1 MTGCKLSTKA
11 IMETP
16 LSSCPE
22 LFDWQKKHCD
32 KLVASMIANG
42 YAKDGSDTGTGKT
55 VIALTIAR
63 RLGLK
68 PFVICPKAVVPSWT
82 EWAHRFLY
90 SAPHVYNYE
99 KIKTGNTRYYTK
111 NKQTKRAGYWHIDP
125 SKVLLIFDED
135 HRCKSAKSENSKLMI
150 AAKDKGIP
158 TLSLGA
164 TSCSNPVEMR
174 ALGYLLDMH
183 NDAGWWNWCL
193 KNGCK
198 RGVFG
203 GLAFKGYAS
212 VLKRLHDHIYRD
224 GRGSRIRI
232 KDLPPGSF
240 PETLIIPEGY
250 DLGGDNASNIDLIY
264 KDMKA
269 ELDALDLKRD
279 TDEESALV
287 IQLRARQEVELLKV
301 PTIEELATDAH
312 ASGNSVVIFVNF
324 RDTAQALIN
333 RLTHLDNEIGFIGG
347 SQNKWER
354 ELEVKKFQRDESR
367 IIVVMTQAGGTG
379 LSLHDENGDYPRVS
393 LISPSFSAID
403 LKQALGRVHRATGKS
418 PSIQKIVF
426 ANDTIEMG
434 VCNAVRAKLNNID
447 LINDDE
453 MNPIL

>member
-1 MTGCKLSTKA
+1 MKCSRVLEK
-11 IMETP
+11 METAP
-16 LSSCPE
+16 FTCPK
-22 LFDWQKKHCD
+22 LYDWQKAHAERLID
-32 KLVASMIANG
+32 SLMVNG

-55 VIALTIAR
+55 VVALTVAR

-82 EWAHRFLY
+82 EWSYKFLNEIPY
-90 SAPHVYNYE
+90 VFNYE
-99 KIKTGNTRYYTK
+99 KIRRGNTEFYSK
-111 NKQTKRAGYWHIDP
+111 NKQTKRAGRWHLNP
-125 SKVLLIFDED
+125 AKALLIFDED

-150 AAKDKGIP
+150 AAKEKGIP

-183 NDAGWWNWCL
+183 DDAGWWNWCL

-203 GLAFKGYAS
+203 GLTFRGYKS
-212 VLKRLHDHIYRD
+212 VLKRLHDHIYKE

-240 PETLIIPEGY
+240 PETLIVADGY
-250 DLGGDNASNIDLIY
+250 DLESKDAIEEIYDDLR
-264 KDMKA
+264 M
-269 ELDALDLKRD
+269 ELDNLAEKKAN
-279 TDEESALV
+279 DEDSPLTA
-287 IQLRARQEVELLKV
+287 QLRARQEVELHKV
-301 PTIEELATDAH
+301 PIFEELTKDAIE
-312 ASGNSVVIFVNF
+312 SGNSVVIFINF
-324 RDTAQALIN
+324 RATMEALVKRVAGLGDLSLIYGQQTDHT
-333 RLTHLDNEIGFIGG
+333 RDMEA
-347 SQNKWER
+347 
-354 ELEVKKFQRDESR
+354 KKFQKDETR
-367 IIVVMTQAGGTG
+367 ICICMTQAGGTG
-379 LSLHDENGDYPRVS
+379 LSLHDEHGDYPRVS

-403 LKQALGRVHRATGKS
+403 LRQALGRVHRATGAT

-426 ANDTIEMG
+426 ANDTVEMR
-434 VCNAVRAKLNNID
+434 VCQAVRGKLNNID

>member
-1 MTGCKLSTKA
+1 MDPNQQSTC
-11 IMETP
+11 P
-16 LSSCPE
+16 SPE
-22 LFDWQKKHCD
+22 LFDWQKEHCE
-32 KLVASMIANG
+32 KLIASVIVNG

-55 VIALTIAR
+55 VIALTAAR
-63 RLGLK
+63 RLGLT
-68 PFVICPKAVVPSWT
+68 PFVVCPKAVVPSWR
-82 EWAHRFLY
+82 EWIHKFSYKVAHVF
-90 SAPHVYNYE
+90 NYE
-99 KIKTGNTRYYTK
+99 KLRLGNTEYYKK
-111 NKQTKRAGYWHIDP
+111 NKRGMKRAGEWKIDP
-125 SKVLLIFDED
+125 KKVLLIFDED
-135 HRCKSAKSENSKLMI
+135 HRCKSAKSENAKLMI
-150 AAKDKGIP
+150 AAKEKGIP

-183 NDAGWWNWCL
+183 NDAGWWGWCL

-198 RGVFG
+198 KGVFG
-203 GLAFKGYAS
+203 GLSFMGYAT
-212 VLKRLHDHIYRD
+212 VLKRFHDHIYRK

-240 PETLIIPEGY
+240 PETMIVADGY
-250 DLGGDNASNIDLIY
+250 DLGENARSDIKLLYADL
-264 KDMKA
+264 KS
-269 ELDALDLKRD
+269 ELDNLEIKREV
-279 TDEESALV
+279 DEDSALT

-301 PTIEELATDAH
+301 PTIGELATDAH
-312 ASGNSVVIFVNF
+312 ASGNSVVSFVNF
-324 RDTAQALIN
+324 RSTAQALIN
-333 RLTHLDNEIGFIGG
+333 RLTHLDNHIGFVGG

-354 ELEVKKFQRDESR
+354 ELEVKKFQRNESR

-426 ANDTIEMG
+426 ANDTVEMG
-434 VCNAVRAKLNNID
+434 VCKAVRSKLNNID